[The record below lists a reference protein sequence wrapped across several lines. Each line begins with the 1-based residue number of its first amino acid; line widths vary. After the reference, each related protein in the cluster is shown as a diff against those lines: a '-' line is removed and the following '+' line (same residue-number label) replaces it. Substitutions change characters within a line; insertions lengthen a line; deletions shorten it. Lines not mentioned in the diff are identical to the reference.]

1 MIGFGGIAKRLFGT
15 TNDRK
20 VKAMRSRVATINAL
34 EEEFQAL
41 TDDQIRAKTDE
52 FKQRLE
58 NGESLDDLLPEAFA
72 NVREAARRSLGLRPY
87 YVQILGGMVLHEG
100 KISEMKTGEGKTLV
114 ATMPVYLNALTGRG
128 VHVVTVNDY
137 LARRD
142 ADWMGKVYGF
152 LGMTTGVVVPGL
164 DDAQRKEAYACDVTY
179 ATNNELGFDYLRDN
193 MKFRLEDMAQRG
205 HAFAIVDEV
214 DSILVDEARTPLIIS
229 GPVEEKAELYNACDE
244 VIPHLEE
251 SDFELDEKQR
261 AVTLTDE
268 GNETV
273 ERLLQE
279 RGMLSDEQSLYDPQS
294 VSLVHHI
301 NQALR
306 AHKLFQKDK
315 DYIVKSDKVVIIDEF
330 TGRMMEGRRY
340 GDGLHQA
347 LEAKER
353 VAIQPEN
360 QTLASVTFQNY
371 FRLYDKLAGMTGTAL
386 TEAEEFQSIYGL
398 DVLEIPTNLPIA
410 RQDDDDQVYRTA
422 AEKSAAIVEAIADAV
437 RRGQPVLVGTTSI
450 EKSEQL
456 SAMLKDA
463 QLLNTIAE
471 RLQAERQRISEMKP
485 AEQERNAER
494 AAHLDAMVSYLGEI
508 AKQGGIPH
516 QVLNARYHEQEAQ
529 IVAQAG
535 RPGTVTIA
543 TNMAGRGTDI
553 KLGGNA
559 EMLIAAATAEAPEEQ
574 RAEIAARIE
583 SEVDHGKARALDA
596 GGLWVIGTERHESR
610 RIDNQLRGRSG
621 RQGDPGRSSFFL
633 SLQDDLMRIVG
644 SDRLDSML
652 QRLGLEEGEAI
663 IHPWV
668 NKAIEKA
675 QGKVEARNFDMRK
688 NL

>member
-1 MIGFGGIAKRLFGT
+1 
-15 TNDRK
+15 
-20 VKAMRSRVATINAL
+20 
-34 EEEFQAL
+34 
-41 TDDQIRAKTDE
+41 
-52 FKQRLE
+52 
-58 NGESLDDLLPEAFA
+58 
-72 NVREAARRSLGLRPY
+72 
-87 YVQILGGMVLHEG
+87 
-100 KISEMKTGEGKTLV
+100 
-114 ATMPVYLNALTGRG
+114 
-128 VHVVTVNDY
+128 
-137 LARRD
+137 
-142 ADWMGKVYGF
+142 
-152 LGMTTGVVVPGL
+152 
-164 DDAQRKEAYACDVTY
+164 
-179 ATNNELGFDYLRDN
+179 
-193 MKFRLEDMAQRG
+193 
-205 HAFAIVDEV
+205 
-214 DSILVDEARTPLIIS
+214 
-229 GPVEEKAELYNACDE
+229 
-244 VIPHLEE
+244 
-251 SDFELDEKQR
+251 
-261 AVTLTDE
+261 
-268 GNETV
+268 
-273 ERLLQE
+273 
-279 RGMLSDEQSLYDPQS
+279 
-294 VSLVHHI
+294 
-301 NQALR
+301 
-306 AHKLFQKDK
+306 
-315 DYIVKSDKVVIIDEF
+315 
-330 TGRMMEGRRY
+330 
-340 GDGLHQA
+340 QA

-463 QLLNTIAE
+463 QLLGTIAE

-485 AEQERNAER
+485 AEQERSAER

-508 AKQGGIPH
+508 ARQGGIPH

-559 EMLIAAATAEAPEEQ
+559 EMMIADAVAEAPEEQ
-574 RAEIAARIE
+574 HAEIAARIE

-633 SLQDDLMRIVG
+633 SLQDDLMRIFG

-652 QRLGLEEGEAI
+652 QRLGLE
-663 IHPWV
+663 
-668 NKAIEKA
+668 
-675 QGKVEARNFDMRK
+675 
-688 NL
+688 